1 VPVDD
6 RGSRFLEGELIRA
19 AGEAGQNHQK
29 KDFPH
34 NLHRPDANSV

>member
-1 VPVDD
+1 VPVDH
-6 RGSRFLEGELIRA
+6 GGGRFLEGELIRA

-34 NLHRPDANSV
+34 NLHPPAANSV